1 MSRPWPHPLRS
12 LPGEAAPG
20 PAQGDTPGCGLP
32 GHQPPGRN
40 VSRVPRPGA
49 VPPPQPVRPVD
60 RAPGWRSSA
69 LSLWGPHRLS
79 WSSPPAPSRLSHCQV
94 PPPPGSPLGLLTTP
108 RPFEGADEGSVQR
121 ELQESPSRPNKS
133 RHVML
138 SSQNRLPALAR
149 CHRLVLF
156 PRPPPDQTEHL
167 WNLRAVRPIPSDL
180 PAPQLSLLPSE
191 GGCPPVRW
199 ARALWPTPLSA
210 GPARGLAP
218 ASWPTAFAQA
228 GPLPNT
234 QPSLPKCSDRRRA

>member
-1 MSRPWPHPLRS
+1 MTTIDLPPWSGGGRGQRQPESEGGHGVGGVEVGGPSLENSPAVLEQILEQALRFLLGVAGELGAGGGVSRPWPHPLRS
-12 LPGEAAPG
+12 QPGEAAPG

-69 LSLWGPHRLS
+69 LSLCGPHRLS

-94 PPPPGSPLGLLTTP
+94 PPPPGSPLGLLTIP

-138 SSQNRLPALAR
+138 SPQNRLPSAR
-149 CHRLVLF
+149 QV
-156 PRPPPDQTEHL
+156 P
-167 WNLRAVRPIPSDL
+167 
-180 PAPQLSLLPSE
+180 
-191 GGCPPVRW
+191 
-199 ARALWPTPLSA
+199 
-210 GPARGLAP
+210 
-218 ASWPTAFAQA
+218 QA
-228 GPLPNT
+228 GPLSPPASRPDG
-234 QPSLPKCSDRRRA
+234 PSLEPPGCSPDPI